1 MGDCIVVGTQI
12 IYALIIA
19 LEEGQYKL
27 VQVFEAKEECKIV
40 ERQQTVLARC
50 FKVNIN
56 KNFELKETV
65 DIINST
71 IQ

>member
-27 VQVFEAKEECKIV
+27 VQVFEAKEECKVV

-50 FKVNIN
+50 FRVNIN
-56 KNFELKETV
+56 KNFELNETV